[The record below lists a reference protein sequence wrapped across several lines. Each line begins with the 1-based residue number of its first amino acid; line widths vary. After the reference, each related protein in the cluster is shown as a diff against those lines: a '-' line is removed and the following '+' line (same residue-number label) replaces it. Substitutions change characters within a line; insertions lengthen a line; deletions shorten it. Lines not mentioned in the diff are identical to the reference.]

1 MSRFLS
7 PSLVVVALLSSLFIG
22 SFVLP
27 DLLPEAEASSRDKRT
42 IRKLKRQSRGLRKT
56 VNNLRRDLSETRD
69 DLSVAL
75 AGPAFIEMVTV
86 GNPGNGPDAGNTSE
100 PNTYGAVAETFQIG
114 KYEVTNAQYAV
125 FLNAVA
131 VTDTYGLFN
140 SNMESNVRGGIRR
153 TGADGSYSYTAKSAM
168 CDKPVNYVSW
178 FDCARFCNW
187 LHNGMPSGAQDAS
200 TTEQGAYTLDGATSG
215 VSITRNAEAKYH
227 LPAEDQ
233 WYKAAYHEPGGD
245 TDDYWLYPTRS
256 NSTPTEGTVNAFGEI
271 TNDVANIANYNRGAD
286 WNGQDGNLTT
296 VGSGGPGS
304 MSFYGAFDMAGNV
317 FEWNEAVISGS
328 YRGLRGGSWAT
339 AGSSCVPPPG
349 LLQTPTSRTAS
360 SGFASQVPEP
370 FILSLFYPL

>member
-1 MSRFLS
+1 M
-7 PSLVVVALLSSLFIG
+7 
-22 SFVLP
+22 
-27 DLLPEAEASSRDKRT
+27 
-42 IRKLKRQSRGLRKT
+42 
-56 VNNLRRDLSETRD
+56 NNLRRDLSETRD

-86 GNPGNGPDAGNTSE
+86 GNPGNGADAGNTSE

-215 VSITRNAEAKYH
+215 VSITRNAGAKYH

-245 TDDYWLYPTRS
+245 TDNYWLYPTRS
-256 NSTPTEGTVNAFGEI
+256 NSIPTEGTVNAFGEI

-296 VGSGGPGS
+296 VGSGG
-304 MSFYGAFDMAGNV
+304 
-317 FEWNEAVISGS
+317 SGK
-328 YRGLRGGSWAT
+328 A
-339 AGSSCVPPPG
+339 
-349 LLQTPTSRTAS
+349 
-360 SGFASQVPEP
+360 
-370 FILSLFYPL
+370 

>member
-1 MSRFLS
+1 MKR
-7 PSLVVVALLSSLFIG
+7 SSLLPSTLSLALVLTLILG
-22 SFVLP
+22 PVMGPMALP
-27 DLLPEAEASSRDKRT
+27 DLLPNAEASSRDKRT
-42 IRKLKRQSRGLRKT
+42 IRKLKKQSRGLRKT
-56 VNNLRRDLSETRD
+56 VNKLKRDLAETQNE
-69 DLSVAL
+69 L
-75 AGPAFIEMVTV
+75 AVEQAKPPFIEMVTV
-86 GNPGNGPDAGNTSE
+86 GNPGNGADAGNTSE
-100 PNTYGAVAETFQIG
+100 ASTYGAVAETFQIG

-131 VTDTYGLFN
+131 ATDTYGLFN

-168 CDKPVNYVSW
+168 CDKPVTLVSW

-215 VSITRNAEAKYH
+215 VSITRNAGAKYH

-256 NSTPTEGTVNAFGEI
+256 NDIPTAGTVNAFGEI
-271 TNDVANIANYNRGAD
+271 TNDDGNIANYGGGAD

-317 FEWNEAVISGS
+317 WEWNDAVINGS
-328 YRGLRGGSWAT
+328 DRGLRGGSWDLAEFHLR
-339 AGSSCVPPPG
+339 SSDRDFFDPVFG
-349 LLQTPTSRTAS
+349 FLTIGFRVAS
-360 SGFASQVPEP
+360 P
-370 FILSLFYPL
+370 

>member
-86 GNPGNGPDAGNTSE
+86 GNPGNGPDAGNTIE

-114 KYEVTNAQYAV
+114 KYEVTSAQYAV

-131 VTDTYGLFN
+131 ATDAYGLFN

-178 FDCARFCNW
+178 FDAARFCNW
-187 LHNGMPSGAQDAS
+187 LHNGMLSGAQDAS
-200 TTEQGAYTLDGATSG
+200 TTEQGAYTLDGAITG
-215 VSITRNAEAKYH
+215 VSITRNAGAKYH
-227 LPAEDQ
+227 LPSEDE
-233 WYKAAYHEPGGD
+233 WYKAAYYEPGGD

-256 NSTPTEGTVNAFGEI
+256 NSIPTEGTVNAFGEI

-296 VGSGGPGS
+296 VGSGG
-304 MSFYGAFDMAGNV
+304 
-317 FEWNEAVISGS
+317 
-328 YRGLRGGSWAT
+328 
-339 AGSSCVPPPG
+339 AGSAWTVWRVRHG
-349 LLQTPTSRTAS
+349 RER
-360 SGFASQVPEP
+360 V
-370 FILSLFYPL
+370 

>member
-1 MSRFLS
+1 MNRFLS

-22 SFVLP
+22 SFALP
-27 DLLPEAEASSRDKRT
+27 DLLPDAEASSRDKRT

-86 GNPGNGPDAGNTSE
+86 GNPGNGADAGNTIE

-131 VTDTYGLFN
+131 VTDTYALFY
-140 SNMESNVRGGIRR
+140 STMESNVRGGIRR

-215 VSITRNAEAKYH
+215 VSITRNAGAKYH

-256 NSTPTEGTVNAFGEI
+256 NSIPTEGTVNAFGEI
-271 TNDVANIANYNRGAD
+271 TNDVANIANYLRGAD

-296 VGSGGPGS
+296 VGSGGVQGS
-304 MSFYGAFDMAGNV
+304 AGP
-317 FEWNEAVISGS
+317 FLWC
-328 YRGLRGGSWAT
+328 LRHGRER
-339 AGSSCVPPPG
+339 V
-349 LLQTPTSRTAS
+349 
-360 SGFASQVPEP
+360 
-370 FILSLFYPL
+370 